1 MGMEPKWSP
10 FHQWGGPDRQ
20 FRTST
25 PLLSTDSKKK
35 KRARCL
41 RTMMTNPVAREERGD
56 LGVEGEKE
64 KVDDDEIGKRA
75 FVQH

>member
-1 MGMEPKWSP
+1 
-10 FHQWGGPDRQ
+10 
-20 FRTST
+20 
-25 PLLSTDSKKK
+25 
-35 KRARCL
+35 
-41 RTMMTNPVAREERGD
+41 MMTNPVAREERGD